1 MNRRKQG
8 DVSWY
13 LPNSKR
19 PFAYSTIAEADTV
32 AILLEEFGDLRAVV
46 SANRILSQQEKIII
60 QTFIDNG
67 VYKSNIYIM
76 ERFELENSREFKAAM
91 ELENALN
98 DMCFDY
104 KKFAE
109 SIKYFHPTL

>member
-60 QTFIDNG
+60 QTLSTMEFINRLSDRN
-67 VYKSNIYIM
+67 
-76 ERFELENSREFKAAM
+76 
-91 ELENALN
+91 
-98 DMCFDY
+98 
-104 KKFAE
+104 KK
-109 SIKYFHPTL
+109 K

>member
-46 SANRILSQQEKIII
+46 SANRILSQSLYKLLSTME
-60 QTFIDNG
+60 FINRLSDRN
-67 VYKSNIYIM
+67 
-76 ERFELENSREFKAAM
+76 
-91 ELENALN
+91 
-98 DMCFDY
+98 
-104 KKFAE
+104 KKN
-109 SIKYFHPTL
+109 K

>member
-32 AILLEEFGDLRAVV
+32 AILLEEFGD
-46 SANRILSQQEKIII
+46 
-60 QTFIDNG
+60 
-67 VYKSNIYIM
+67 
-76 ERFELENSREFKAAM
+76 
-91 ELENALN
+91 
-98 DMCFDY
+98 
-104 KKFAE
+104 
-109 SIKYFHPTL
+109 

>member
-32 AILLEEFGDLRAVV
+32 AILLEAVSYTHLRAH
-46 SANRILSQQEKIII
+46 E
-60 QTFIDNG
+60 T
-67 VYKSNIYIM
+67 
-76 ERFELENSREFKAAM
+76 
-91 ELENALN
+91 
-98 DMCFDY
+98 
-104 KKFAE
+104 
-109 SIKYFHPTL
+109 